1 MVQGQHRNLKEKLI
15 RSKQDNNELRE
26 ELETLPRLKDRLRT
40 LELQLKVDPHCPPLG
55 PCWTLLPL
63 TTYPHTLLLLLV
75 LITHMQIPA
84 HLYCPV
90 WGPYEP
96 LLTPYCPPLRCY

>member
-40 LELQLKVDPHCPPLG
+40 LELQLKVDPHCPWVLVG
-55 PCWTLLPL
+55 PCYPLPPTL
-63 TTYPHTLLLLLV
+63 
-75 LITHMQIPA
+75 IP
-84 HLYCPV
+84 YYSC
-90 WGPYEP
+90 
-96 LLTPYCPPLRCY
+96 